1 MGTLLGMALLSAELD
16 NKRNAVSHTERKR
29 GGGGR
34 ERERQTEREME
45 RDR

>member
-29 GGGGR
+29 GGGGER
-34 ERERQTEREME
+34 EREADRE
-45 RDR
+45 RDGKR